1 MQGGKS
7 LFEFHSS
14 LNLALPETVQIQAD
28 NHLQPAPNHFLS
40 GNAKPQWLGS
50 PSPLEE
56 NSYLL
61 SSLCIHSFLLP
72 LKAKSYKGEL
82 GITAL

>member
-40 GNAKPQWLGS
+40 GNAKPQWLG
-50 PSPLEE
+50 LT
-56 NSYLL
+56 L
-61 SSLCIHSFLLP
+61 STGREFLPPVLSVYP
-72 LKAKSYKGEL
+72 
-82 GITAL
+82 